1 MTCPHCSNG
10 SICSHCE
17 GSGFCTHS
25 TMKYNQDK
33 AILWNEC
40 DHCGKSNIG
49 KYWWVNYPTPTQ
61 KDIYK
66 ANLKDII
73 CKSCNGKGF

>member
-1 MTCPHCSNG
+1 
-10 SICSHCE
+10 
-17 GSGFCTHS
+17 
-25 TMKYNQDK
+25 MKYNQDK

-49 KYWWVNYPTPTQ
+49 KYRWANYPTPTQ
-61 KDIYK
+61 KDICK